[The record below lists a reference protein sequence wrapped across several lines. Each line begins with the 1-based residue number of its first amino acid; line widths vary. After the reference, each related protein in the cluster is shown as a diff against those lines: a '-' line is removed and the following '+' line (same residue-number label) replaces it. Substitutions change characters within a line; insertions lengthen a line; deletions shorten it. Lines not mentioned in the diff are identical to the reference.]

1 VTRTRARSRAE
12 SAQAPEPPRSEGTPD
27 DPRLATRNAFLD
39 HLALERR
46 LSPATRRNYARDIA
60 TLFALHPGL
69 ALEAF
74 EVQHVRRAV
83 ATLHARGLQPGTLG
97 RALSAWRT
105 FFRWLARQHRLRVDP
120 CSGVRAP
127 KAGRPLPKALSPDAA
142 ARLLDAPAATPLEL
156 QDRAMFELFY
166 SSGLRLAEL
175 VALDLEAGAA
185 IVRDGEVTV
194 TGKGRRTRAVPVG
207 SVARTAVAAWLAA
220 RPSTTPASQA
230 LFVGARGRR
239 VHPGVVRARLARQAR
254 RAGLEQHVHPHVLRH
269 SFASHLLQSSGD
281 LRAVQELLGH
291 ANIATTQVYT
301 HLDFQHLARAYDQ
314 AHPRAR
320 RK

>member
-1 VTRTRARSRAE
+1 MKRRRARS
-12 SAQAPEPPRSEGTPD
+12 APEPAAASGTTSAPRTV
-27 DPRLATRNAFLD
+27 DPRTEVRDAFLD

-46 LSPATRRNYARDIA
+46 LSPATRRNYARDIT
-60 TLFALHPGL
+60 TLFALHPGV

-74 EVQHVRRAV
+74 EIHHVRRAV
-83 ATLHARGLQPGTLG
+83 AQLHSCGLQPGTLG

-105 FFRWLARQHRLRVDP
+105 FFRWLARKRGLRADP
-120 CSGVRAP
+120 CNGVRAP
-127 KAGRPLPKALSPDAA
+127 KASRPLPKALSPDAA
-142 ARLLDAPAATPLEL
+142 SRLLDAPAETPLEL
-156 QDRAMFELFY
+156 RDRAMFELFY

-175 VALDLEAGAA
+175 VALDLDAGAT
-185 IVRDGEVTV
+185 IVRAGEVTV
-194 TGKGRRTRAVPVG
+194 TGKGGRTRTVPVG
-207 SVARTAVAAWLAA
+207 AAARRALSAWLERRDGL
-220 RPSTTPASQA
+220 RPRPAA
-230 LFVGARGRR
+230 LFVGARGER
-239 VHPGVVRARLARQAR
+239 VHPSVVRARLAQQAR
-254 RAGLEQHVHPHVLRH
+254 RAGLDQHVHPHVLRH

>member
-1 VTRTRARSRAE
+1 VKRPHARSVSEPKAASGATRTAPTVDARTEAR
-12 SAQAPEPPRSEGTPD
+12 D
-27 DPRLATRNAFLD
+27 AFLD

-46 LSPATRRNYARDIA
+46 LSPATRRNYARDIT
-60 TLFALHPGL
+60 TLFALHPAV

-74 EVQHVRRAV
+74 EIHHVRRAI
-83 ATLHARGLQPGTLG
+83 ALLHSRGWQPGTLG

-105 FFRWLARQHRLRVDP
+105 FFRWLARKRDLRADP
-120 CSGVRAP
+120 CNGVRAP
-127 KAGRPLPKALSPDAA
+127 KASRPLPKALSPDAA
-142 ARLLDAPAATPLEL
+142 GRLLDAPAQTPLEL
-156 QDRAMFELFY
+156 RDRAMFELFY

-175 VALDLEAGAA
+175 VALDLDAGAT
-185 IVRDGEVTV
+185 IVRDSEVTV
-194 TGKGRRTRAVPVG
+194 TGKGRRTRTVPVG
-207 SVARTAVAAWLAA
+207 AAARRALSAWLDRRNRL
-220 RPSTTPASQA
+220 RPRSTA
-230 LFVGARGRR
+230 LFVGARGER
-239 VHPGVVRARLARQAR
+239 VHPSVVRARLAQQAR